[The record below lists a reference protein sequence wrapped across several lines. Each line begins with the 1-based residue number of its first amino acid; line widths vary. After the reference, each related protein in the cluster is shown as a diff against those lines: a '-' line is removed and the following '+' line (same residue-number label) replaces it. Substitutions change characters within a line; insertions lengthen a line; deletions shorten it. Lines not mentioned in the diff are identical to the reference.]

1 MFKVILYNLLWFL
14 TLTST
19 AFTASESVRNMSEG
33 TITELMFS
41 LTLLFL
47 SIGSFVSIDY
57 TIKKEEL

>member
-19 AFTASESVRNMSEG
+19 AFTASESVRTLFEG

-41 LTLLFL
+41 LTLMFL
-47 SIGSFVSIDY
+47 SIGSFVSVDY

>member
-19 AFTASESVRNMSEG
+19 AFTASESVRTLLEG

-41 LTLLFL
+41 LTLMFL

>member
-14 TLTST
+14 ALTST
-19 AFTASESVRNMSEG
+19 AFTASESARNIFEG